1 MPWLHS
7 DQLQKKP
14 LKGGTQELTFKKNNP
29 GNYSVRLRLRATR
42 LEATRRLLL
51 VVKHYD
57 YAFKYL

>member
-7 DQLQKKP
+7 DQSQKNL
-14 LKGGTQELTFKKNNP
+14 LKGETQELTLKKNSP
-29 GNYSVRLRLRATR
+29 GNYSVQLRLRATR

-57 YAFKYL
+57 YAFKCL